1 MPDDVWPIS
10 AEHPGPRSLRS
21 TNRIGFEFKGFTRK
35 DDDGYCFATRW
46 FMVFGLP
53 IAPLDR
59 YYVRERGI
67 DPARTDHSVI
77 TTRYEIAG
85 RSPVRPAEVART
97 YAFGW
102 LTPVAIIAPLLALLA
117 RADDLPFWLPL
128 VALVVWPL
136 TTIPLTV
143 AMLMYYRDY
152 LAPRR
157 EPRWHGRRRPS

>member
-21 TNRIGFEFKGFTRK
+21 TNGIGFEFKGFTRK
-35 DDDGYCFATRW
+35 DESGYCFATRW

-53 IAPLDR
+53 IAPLGR
-59 YYVRERGI
+59 YYVRDHGI
-67 DPARTDHSVI
+67 DPAGTNHLTI

-85 RSPVRPAEVART
+85 WSRVRAPEVART
-97 YAFGW
+97 YAYGW
-102 LTPVAIIAPLLALLA
+102 LTPAAILAPLLVLLGH
-117 RADDLPFWLPL
+117 ADYLPWWLPL

-152 LAPRR
+152 LAPQRK
-157 EPRWHGRRRPS
+157 PNWQASP